1 MKNDSELQAD
11 VLKSLKWEPILNT
24 AEIGV
29 TTKDGLVSLTGIV
42 DSYAKKLEAEKV
54 AKSVIGVKVLLEKI
68 EVKLPKSGIRNDA
81 EITGEILIGLKSN
94 WMIPEDK
101 LTVKVDKGWVTL
113 EGELPWDY
121 QRVAAKNVVNYLK
134 GILGVTNNIKIKSE
148 SQITIDQKAI
158 KDAIARSL
166 SIKDNETEVL
176 VDGTTVTIRG
186 TVNSW
191 YQKEVIERITWK
203 TPGICNLKNEL
214 VVNYFY
220 VLVV

>member
-11 VLKSLKWEPILNT
+11 ILKSLKWEPILDT

-54 AKSVIGVKVLLEKI
+54 AKRVIGVKILVEKI
-68 EVKLPKSGIRNDA
+68 EVKLPKLGMRSDA
-81 EITGEILIGLKSN
+81 EITDEILIGLKSN
-94 WMIPEDK
+94 WTIPEDK
-101 LTVKVDKGWVTL
+101 ITVNVDKGWVTL
-113 EGELPWDY
+113 EGGLAWNC
-121 QRVAAKNVVNYLK
+121 QRVAAKNLVNYLK
-134 GILGVTNNIKIKSE
+134 GVKGVTNNIKIKSD
-148 SQITIDQKAI
+148 SQITMDKTAI
-158 KDAIARSL
+158 KNAIARSL
-166 SIKDNETEVL
+166 SVKDNEIEVI

-186 TVNSW
+186 MVNSW
-191 YQKEVIERITWK
+191 YQKEAIERITWK

-220 VLVV
+220 ILVI

>member
-1 MKNDSELQAD
+1 MKNDTELQAD

-42 DSYAKKLEAEKV
+42 DCYAKKLEAEKV

-68 EVKLPKSGIRNDA
+68 EVKLPKSGLRSDA
-81 EITGEILIGLKSN
+81 EITGEILIGLESN

-134 GILGVTNNIKIKSE
+134 GIKGVSNNIKIKSE
-148 SQITIDQKAI
+148 SQITIDQKAV

-166 SIKDNETEVL
+166 SIKGNETEII

-191 YQKEVIERITWK
+191 YQKEAIEHITWK
-203 TPGICNLKNEL
+203 TPGICILKNEL
-214 VVNYFY
+214 VVN
-220 VLVV
+220 

>member
-1 MKNDSELQAD
+1 MKNDTELQAD

-42 DSYAKKLEAEKV
+42 DCYAKKLEAEKV

-68 EVKLPKSGIRNDA
+68 EVKLPKSGLRSDA

-134 GILGVTNNIKIKSE
+134 GIKGVSNNIKIKSE
-148 SQITIDQKAI
+148 SQSTIDQKAI
-158 KDAIARSL
+158 KNAIARSL
-166 SIKDNETEVL
+166 SVKDNEIEVI
-176 VDGTTVTIRG
+176 VDETTVTIKG

-191 YQKEVIERITWK
+191 YQKEAIERITWK
-203 TPGICNLKNEL
+203 TPGICTLKNEL
-214 VVNYFY
+214 VVN
-220 VLVV
+220 